1 MGSAWKRCPSAS
13 AAHPLAAVAAYE
25 TSHTRIT
32 TSGNATTSSWKKCFS
47 LINDIMYGTLSHSHL
62 LLVLLAWANGANWN
76 VEDEPNL
83 CKLLN
88 PDGSFYNAAVAACD
102 ADLERVFRDGLQM
115 EVLSWKMLVEEP
127 TAASLI
133 SQALN
138 SPQNMAARTSEL
150 TALSVLSGAVALA
163 LGSAVA
169 GEVCFESVREKVRAE
184 LDLYVDMPGFIDLFE
199 FVVNMGPIR
208 MYSSR
213 RCWSLGPSS
222 STQNSAS

>member
-1 MGSAWKRCPSAS
+1 
-13 AAHPLAAVAAYE
+13 
-25 TSHTRIT
+25 
-32 TSGNATTSSWKKCFS
+32 
-47 LINDIMYGTLSHSHL
+47 MYGTLSHSHL

-102 ADLERVFRDGLQM
+102 ADLERVFRDGLLM

-138 SPQNMAARTSEL
+138 KANSMALRTSEL
-150 TALSVLSGAVALA
+150 TALNVLTGAVALA
-163 LGSAVA
+163 SGSAVA

-184 LDLYVDMPGFIDLFE
+184 LDMYVDMSGFIDLFE
-199 FVVNMGPIR
+199 FVVNMGANKNVFIPMLI
-208 MYSSR
+208 
-213 RCWSLGPSS
+213 
-222 STQNSAS
+222 